1 MDKIKNY
8 FLLIL
13 FGLIVSCT
21 ILNAKDF
28 KSIPFFS
35 FGSQGIGIGINYKG
49 YNLYTRY
56 HYKYEDNA
64 NYYAYYHY
72 PSIQLTRNLY
82 KEESGNLYVGLGF
95 SNIFFKQKYFFPGTY
110 NTRNYFIS
118 IPIGIEIIPFKK
130 RNKLSVILE
139 SGIQFEHTNSW
150 QLHYDWQLNLNR
162 GIIDIRYKLGKKN

>member
-95 SNIFFKQKYFFPGTY
+95 SNIFFKQKKKILAHT
-110 NTRNYFIS
+110 IQ
-118 IPIGIEIIPFKK
+118 EIILFQYQLELKLFLSKK
-130 RNKLSVILE
+130 EINFL
-139 SGIQFEHTNSW
+139 
-150 QLHYDWQLNLNR
+150 
-162 GIIDIRYKLGKKN
+162 